1 MNEWKAGATADKR
14 MLVSPDDPEDAGLND
29 REMLSTE
36 AIQTDILYLFIIWAR
51 PLCCP

>member
-1 MNEWKAGATADKR
+1 MD
-14 MLVSPDDPEDAGLND
+14 D

-51 PLCCP
+51 PLFCP